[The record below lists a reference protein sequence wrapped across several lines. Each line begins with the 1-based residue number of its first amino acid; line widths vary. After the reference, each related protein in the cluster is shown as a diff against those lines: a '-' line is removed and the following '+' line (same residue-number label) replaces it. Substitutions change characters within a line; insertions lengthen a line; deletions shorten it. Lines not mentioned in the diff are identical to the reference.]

1 MKEQLVSIIMNCYNS
16 EKYLNDSIVSVI
28 NQNYTNWELI
38 FWDNLST
45 DKSSQIISKY
55 KDKRIRY
62 YLSKK
67 HTSLGQARNNA
78 IKKAKGEFIAF
89 LDCDDIWLSEKL
101 KHQIPL
107 FCDPEVGIV
116 ICNSIFF
123 NSKNNEKLLYT
134 NKKPKEGYVFKELLE
149 SYNISLETAIIR
161 KSAIEKLDHYFD
173 NRFEVI
179 EEFDLFIRL
188 AKEFKLAYVDKAL
201 AKWRVHENSL
211 TWTKKELFPSEMR
224 LFAKKIARFIPQFNS
239 EYKDIL
245 NKINENIIYQEF
257 LINWEN
263 KNKEN
268 YRKELRFIIMKS
280 KKYLV
285 VYLLSLILP
294 FKIFDFLN
302 KKRLLLN

>member
-179 EEFDLFIRL
+179 EEFDLFARL
-188 AKEFKLAYVDKAL
+188 SINFKLAYVDKTL
-201 AKWRVHENSL
+201 GKWRIHQESD
-211 TWTKKELFPSEMR
+211 TWNKQHLFPEE
-224 LFAKKIARFIPQFNS
+224 KKIFIEKMAKDYPKLTKD
-239 EYKDIL
+239 YKKSFEKLFHNIKITEFLLDWKKNKKPNIDI
-245 NKINENIIYQEF
+245 ISNIIKSSKKA
-257 LINWEN
+257 LILYLFSKMIPYSLFNYL
-263 KNKEN
+263 KNK
-268 YRKELRFIIMKS
+268 RD
-280 KKYLV
+280 
-285 VYLLSLILP
+285 LIV
-294 FKIFDFLN
+294 
-302 KKRLLLN
+302 